1 MLVFWKERLVLL
13 ANPKTGTS
21 AIEDALGSLA
31 TLSLPRPAVL
41 KHTNAT
47 VYRTHLQPY
56 FEQSADG
63 AFQVVALMRNPFDW
77 LGSWYRHRQGEGF
90 AGSPL
95 DTSHLSF
102 DAFVEAYLQTPCPE
116 FADVGTQSGF
126 LMQGDRIGVDRIF
139 CYEDMGRFV
148 NFMEDVLDCAIV
160 LPRLNV
166 SPDAAL
172 HLTDSHRAALT
183 HVLGDD
189 LALYGRVAAG
199 ETA

>member
-1 MLVFWKERLVLL
+1 M
-13 ANPKTGTS
+13 
-21 AIEDALGSLA
+21 
-31 TLSLPRPAVL
+31 L

-63 AFQVVALMRNPFDW
+63 AFQVVALMLNPFDW
-77 LGSWYRHRQGEGF
+77 LGSWYRHRKGESF

-166 SPDAAL
+166 SPDATL

-183 HVLGDD
+183 QVLGDD